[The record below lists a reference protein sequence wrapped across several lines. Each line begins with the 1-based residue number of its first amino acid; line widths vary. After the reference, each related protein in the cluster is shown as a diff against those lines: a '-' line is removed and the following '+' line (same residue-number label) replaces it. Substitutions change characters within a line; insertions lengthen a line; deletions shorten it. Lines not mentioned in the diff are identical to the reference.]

1 MSGVSG
7 SGSSPIPSRGSL
19 ADFASGIIDA
29 SKKQT
34 DVKKREENRNF
45 NIQVTDSTRSDT
57 SAGQKRLT
65 ATLPQAR
72 QVSDMNTSLSR
83 YEQAMSKPQFS
94 ISSLVAKV
102 LVLLAKQGELQG
114 KTMLAQAETNNLQ
127 FQAGMNAAKQAYKS
141 ALIQAVGS
149 FVNAGMSGMGIGL
162 QLKGMRTA
170 MKAANAEVSQVKA
183 QMNQQSASVT
193 TASGKARSVNTQ
205 DAGVENQQKARQSS
219 RSSASKLSSQQ
230 TRTSTEVNQ
239 RQSQQVETQSKLQQ
253 NEVRKDS
260 KDAKQN
266 VNQAQERASRNQID
280 SKAGSEQLEANGNKL
295 SNQSEGDLLSQM
307 RRAEMEA
314 SSPAQR
320 KGAAGRLTEQPASKP
335 RDAIE
340 LGQQSA
346 GDTRKSSPLP
356 ETKPLE
362 TSQGAKPAG
371 LDVDSASK
379 TTDKTGSNRDNAPL
393 DISRLREDVYNRV
406 NQQYMLQGQAFTM
419 LGSIGQG
426 GSMIGKGAAD
436 QAQMEQQSY
445 SQLFGSTSQSF
456 AKISQNIDEN
466 RQNVLS
472 MVSGWMSSL
481 LSISRGA

>member
-1 MSGVSG
+1 MG
-7 SGSSPIPSRGSL
+7 RL

-34 DVKKREENRNF
+34 EVKKREENRTF

-65 ATLPQAR
+65 STLPQAR
-72 QVSDMNTSLSR
+72 QVADMSASLSR

-94 ISSLVAKV
+94 ISALVAKV

-141 ALIQAVGS
+141 ALMQSVGS
-149 FVNAGMSGMGIGL
+149 FINAGMSGAGIGL
-162 QLKGMRTA
+162 QLKGMRTS

-183 QMNQQSASVT
+183 QMNQQASGSL
-193 TASGKARSVNTQ
+193 TAATGKARTSATQ
-205 DAGVENQQKARQSS
+205 DAGVENQQKGRQSS
-219 RSSASKLSSQQ
+219 RSNSSNISNQQ

-253 NEVRKDS
+253 TEVRKDG
-260 KDAKQN
+260 KDAKRNTSQS
-266 VNQAQERASRNQID
+266 QERATKNQSD
-280 SKAGSEQLEANGNKL
+280 SQAGSEQLEANSNRL
-295 SNQSEGDLLSQM
+295 SSQSEGDLLSQM
-307 RRAEMEA
+307 RRVETDSTAPSKRSEN
-314 SSPAQR
+314 
-320 KGAAGRLTEQPASKP
+320 AGRLTEQPKSANT
-335 RDAIE
+335 RNAAE
-340 LGQQSA
+340 LPEQSA
-346 GDTRKSSPLP
+346 GGARKSAPLP

-362 TSQGAKPAG
+362 TSQGTKPSE
-371 LDVDSASK
+371 LDANSTSKPSQKTDS
-379 TTDKTGSNRDNAPL
+379 GGENNAPL
-393 DISRLREDVYNRV
+393 DLSRLREDVYNRV

-426 GSMIGKGAAD
+426 GGMIAKGAAD